1 MRHLEDKVIV
11 VEDISEAR
19 GLGGKDHHVHTEITE
34 RSENKPVA
42 RILEK

>member
-1 MRHLEDKVIV
+1 MKQEAW
-11 VEDISEAR
+11 VERITN
-19 GLGGKDHHVHTEITE
+19 VHTEITE